1 MFRTIGR
8 SWQLVRMSWGILMR
22 ERKLLVFPLLALIGV
37 VVVTAIFIVPLILYG
52 LTNGLFTQA
61 AQDHQVVL
69 STTQKILGVVLL
81 FIYYLAIGIITT
93 YTGVALAGAVLR
105 GFAGGQPTVNDG
117 LAVANRRLPSIIG
130 FAAISATVG
139 VVAALIRSVARG
151 ESNIVN
157 QIIGRIVAG
166 LLVATWTVTTFLA
179 IPVIAAEGVSAITS
193 IKHSAM
199 LLQKT
204 WGRQI
209 VGNLSISAVFGLISF
224 GLIVLG
230 GILTGAVFSATNSV
244 LAAGV
249 VVTVTV
255 LAVIAVILVQTALNS
270 IYRVALYRYAYDQ
283 TVVFFDQGTLQQAF
297 RPKAAFGRRRFA

>member
-8 SWQLVRMSWGILMR
+8 SWQLVQMSWGILMR
-22 ERKLLVFPLLALIGV
+22 ERKLLVFPVLALIGV
-37 VVVTAIFIVPLILYG
+37 VVVTAIFIVPLVLYG
-52 LTNGLFTQA
+52 LTTGLFNQA
-61 AQDHQVVL
+61 TQDHQVVL

-93 YTGVALAGAVLR
+93 YTGVALAGAVLK

-151 ESNIVN
+151 ENDIVG

-166 LLVATWTVTTFLA
+166 LLQATWAVTTFLA
-179 IPVIAAEGVSAITS
+179 IPVMAAEGVGAITS

-209 VGNLSISAVFGLISF
+209 VGNFSISAVFGLIAF
-224 GLIVLG
+224 GIIILG
-230 GILTGAVFSATNSV
+230 GILTGGVFSATHSV
-244 LAAGV
+244 LAAGAVGV
-249 VVTVTV
+249 VMA
-255 LAVIAVILVQTALNS
+255 LILIAVILVQTALNS
-270 IYRVALYRYAYDQ
+270 IYRVALYRFAYDQ
-283 TVVFFDQGTLQQAF
+283 SVVFYNPALLQQAF
-297 RPKAAFGRRRFA
+297 RPGGRGTRGRLA